1 MLPWGRR
8 VTLRLM
14 HKYLAARIQR
24 TEGRR
29 MRRPLLTV
37 LAAVAA
43 AIGISVLIIPWDP
56 RDYET
61 LRGST
66 VDLTGTI
73 CSMEP
78 ALEGE
83 RIVWKVIL
91 SELVLNE
98 IEGKESPKP
107 ASGSVKP
114 AFGSADLSL
123 NGTGESGSV
132 FWPVSPGSG
141 FEKRSRVLCVMEN
154 EPAADMSARVRVRGK
169 LSPFRR
175 ARNEGTFD
183 LCRYHHILRVEFSV
197 RDAEILAVSQP
208 TERLEATLYSIKR
221 ILSSEADRLF
231 STENAPV
238 VKAVLLGEKDFWMRR
253 QRNSTRE
260 RALSIYSV

>member
-1 MLPWGRR
+1 
-8 VTLRLM
+8 
-14 HKYLAARIQR
+14 
-24 TEGRR
+24 

-123 NGTGESGSV
+123 NGTGESGKANTV
-132 FWPVSPGSG
+132 ITGTG
-141 FEKRSRVLCVMEN
+141 KNRKRRIHIC
-154 EPAADMSARVRVRGK
+154 
-169 LSPFRR
+169 
-175 ARNEGTFD
+175 D
-183 LCRYHHILRVEFSV
+183 LYL
-197 RDAEILAVSQP
+197 
-208 TERLEATLYSIKR
+208 
-221 ILSSEADRLF
+221 
-231 STENAPV
+231 
-238 VKAVLLGEKDFWMRR
+238 
-253 QRNSTRE
+253 
-260 RALSIYSV
+260 

>member
-1 MLPWGRR
+1 
-8 VTLRLM
+8 
-14 HKYLAARIQR
+14 
-24 TEGRR
+24 
-29 MRRPLLTV
+29 MRRPLFSV
-37 LAAVAA
+37 LAAAAA
-43 AIGISVLIIPWDP
+43 AIGISVLIIPWSP
-56 RDYET
+56 CDYEPW
-61 LRGST
+61 RDCT
-66 VDLTGTI
+66 VVLTGTI
-73 CSMEP
+73 CGMEP

-83 RIVWKVIL
+83 GIVWKVIL
-91 SELVLNE
+91 SDLVLNE

-141 FEKRSRVLCVMEN
+141 FEKRSRVLCVMEK

-183 LCRYHHILRVEFSV
+183 LCRYYHILRVEFSV

-208 TERLEATLYSIKR
+208 TERMAAVLYSLKR
-221 ILSSEADRLF
+221 ILSAGADRVF
-231 STENAPV
+231 TVKNAPNV
-238 VKAVLLGEKDFWMRR
+238 
-253 QRNSTRE
+253 STSACIDCDE
-260 RALSIYSV
+260 ILPAYQ